1 MSDLPMLLR
10 NLEKFDN
17 DLRTGSDKDLAFAGL
32 LRIVDG
38 IERIVQD

>member
-1 MSDLPMLLR
+1 MLLHH
-10 NLEKFDN
+10 LQELDDN
-17 DLRTGSDKDLAFAGL
+17 FRAWPDHDLALSCL